1 MHSTNSMNSKSL
13 CTLGLLAVL
22 GMAMMGFSNQEKPKS
37 KPLSKAELGK
47 KLFFDPILSAD
58 SSVSCASCHKPEF
71 YFADTN
77 AFSIGIGGKR
87 TARNTPSVLNMASR
101 GLMFWDGRAA
111 SLEEQALFPIRD
123 HNEMNLPIHDAMAK
137 LRRSKKYRKW
147 FWQVFK
153 APPAEKLLGEAI
165 AAYEATLET
174 SNSRFDLYN
183 RNKGEMT
190 ADEIAGQ
197 KIFIGK
203 GKCFDCHFGPD
214 FTDDEF
220 KNVGLYDGKLNRD
233 PGRFAITKDSSDLG
247 KFKTPGLRNIAKTAP
262 YMHDGRFRTLREV
275 IDFYIDPKKFLP
287 DAIGTDTTIAKGI
300 VLNEK
305 EKVQLEAFLR
315 ALTDPK
321 PKY

>member
-1 MHSTNSMNSKSL
+1 MKAIISF
-13 CTLGLLAVL
+13 LLVPVL
-22 GMAMMGFSNQEKPKS
+22 LTALIFSVAWSPKKKPKPQIT
-37 KPLSKAELGK
+37 KVELGK

-77 AFSIGIGGKR
+77 AFSLGIGGKR

-101 GLMFWDGRAA
+101 GLMFWDGRAK
-111 SLEEQALFPIRD
+111 SLEDQVLFPIRD
-123 HNEMNLPIHDAMAK
+123 HNEMNLPIHNAIGK
-137 LRRSKKYRKW
+137 LEKSKKYTAW

-153 APPAEKLLGEAI
+153 TKPTEKLLGEAV
-165 AAYEATLET
+165 AAFESTLET

-190 ADEIAGQ
+190 PDEIAGQ

-214 FTDDEF
+214 FTSDEF
-220 KNVGLYDGKLNRD
+220 KNVGLFDGKRNAD
-233 PGRFAITKDSSDLG
+233 VGRFAVTKDSADLG
-247 KFKTPGLRNIAKTAP
+247 KFKIPGLRNVAKTAP
-262 YMHDGRFRTLREV
+262 YMHDGRFKTLRQV
-275 IDFYIDPKKFLP
+275 IDFYIDPIKFVP
-287 DAIGTDTTIAKGI
+287 EAIGTDTTIARGI
-300 VLNEK
+300 ELSEK
-305 EKVQLEAFLR
+305 EKDQLEAFLN

-321 PKY
+321 PKF

>member
-1 MHSTNSMNSKSL
+1 MKPGLFSIL
-13 CTLGLLAVL
+13 FLIFLICLGSA
-22 GMAMMGFSNQEKPKS
+22 FSGKEKPKPIS
-37 KPLSKAELGK
+37 KVELGK

-77 AFSIGIGGKR
+77 AFSIGIGKKR

-101 GLMFWDGRAA
+101 DLMFWDGRAK
-111 SLEEQALFPIRD
+111 SLEDQVLFPIRD
-123 HNEMNLPIHDAMAK
+123 HNEMNLPISNAIEK
-137 LRRSKKYRKW
+137 LKRSKKYRKW

-153 APPAEKLLGEAI
+153 SIPNEKLLGEAV
-165 AAYEATLET
+165 AAFEATLET

-190 ADEIAGQ
+190 VDEIAGQ

-214 FTDDEF
+214 FTSDEF
-220 KNVGLYDGKLNRD
+220 KNIGLFDGKQNND
-233 PGRFAITKDSSDLG
+233 QGRFAITKDSSDLG
-247 KFKTPGLRNIAKTAP
+247 KFKIPGLRNVAKTAP

-275 IDFYIDPKKFLP
+275 IDFYIDPRKFVP
-287 DAIGTDTTIAKGI
+287 EAMGTDTTIAKGI
-300 VLNEK
+300 ELSEK
-305 EKVQLEAFLR
+305 EKDQLEAFLN